1 MITCVK
7 ITLFIYMSVGVQRSS
22 HSGVRAAAEAHN
34 PVTPPVTETGCQ
46 NRRGRDKGR
55 AFYRIPQDPERR
67 QRWIIAMKRVSPQA
81 KTKLWDPASKCFRLC
96 SDHFISGKKSDH
108 PLSPDYIPSIFKH
121 VSSPEKKRR
130 RRQLDLFIRR
140 QKSRRQ
146 RREQAKS
153 ASATISHSSQLLI
166 QQDSCEDGIL
176 QPPAADHAEEAP
188 VKELTQNEG
197 HVTIRKGLSF
207 PPVETCTSCCP
218 PGLYH
223 CPFCSPAFFKPT
235 TRSKVM
241 FHLESHFRRA
251 HIVGE
256 FTIHRCGLECLKKPH
271 YHCLYCLMPIRSQP
285 NFSRHFS
292 VCQERQKL
300 MVEEQPVA
308 LTTGGES
315 MDSLCKMESDDNEIE
330 EKHRVESCT
339 QAASQSAASV
349 RTHSQPS
356 PSKRDKMIQ
365 TNIEKP
371 QDCDEFYFMGL
382 VKLFKKLSPNKKA
395 EVRMKMERILF
406 EAEFI

>member
-1 MITCVK
+1 
-7 ITLFIYMSVGVQRSS
+7 
-22 HSGVRAAAEAHN
+22 
-34 PVTPPVTETGCQ
+34 
-46 NRRGRDKGR
+46 
-55 AFYRIPQDPERR
+55 
-67 QRWIIAMKRVSPQA
+67 MKRASLQC
-81 KTKLWDPASKCFRLC
+81 KTKQWDPDSKGFRLC
-96 SDHFISGKKSDH
+96 SEHFISGKKSDH

-188 VKELTQNEG
+188 VKELTQNEVEST
-197 HVTIRKGLSF
+197 HDSSHPETTHLRKQIIHTPDQKVAQRTLRCLLTTIRRRRKLLVIKNG
-207 PPVETCTSCCP
+207 
-218 PGLYH
+218 H
-223 CPFCSPAFFKPT
+223 RAAAFFKPT